1 MVAPHAHP
9 RLVSGHIVDAVRD
22 GLPTGIRREI
32 VDEHRFRLARWL
44 PFPPSVLELANQF
57 LLLRVDRNHRLPA
70 PQEPDCRRIDVLKL
84 GIAVRVRGALTPL
97 LRGLQAVAQL
107 PEEAAHGRR
116 THTPPALR
124 QRRRELRATLAR
136 PPQPATSGPRA
147 SGDRPALQGRGDAG
161 LRRLDAGP
169 PCPRSAQALR
179 RCHAAHD
186 LIAPLPNRLTR
197 QAGRRRHH
205 RVTAIPNGPAIPSR
219 PTRVD
224 LARSALA
231 TP

>member
-1 MVAPHAHP
+1 M
-9 RLVSGHIVDAVRD
+9 
-22 GLPTGIRREI
+22 
-32 VDEHRFRLARWL
+32 DEHRFRLARWL

-136 PPQPATSGPRA
+136 PPQRRRRVPARQGIDQRFK
-147 SGDRPALQGRGDAG
+147 GRGDAG

-205 RVTAIPNGPAIPSR
+205 RVTAIPNGQRFRRGPHASTSLVQLWRHHDELRHKGGFQLDVSLHPNI
-219 PTRVD
+219 
-224 LARSALA
+224 RSQVGVHDKFI
-231 TP
+231 